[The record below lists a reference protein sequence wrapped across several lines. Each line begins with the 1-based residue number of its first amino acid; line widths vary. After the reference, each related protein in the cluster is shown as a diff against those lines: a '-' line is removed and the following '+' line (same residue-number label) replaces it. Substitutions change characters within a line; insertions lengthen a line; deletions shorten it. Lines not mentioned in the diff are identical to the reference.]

1 MNCFREV
8 IRTEPGEV
16 EGNLL
21 SKVLPDV
28 IQRLIL
34 VPFAPAG
41 PVVVKNLPLVQL
53 IGTSF
58 IFWELKGALRKTVS
72 AVSVKEHK

>member
-1 MNCFREV
+1 MNCFGGA

-58 IFWELKGALRKTVS
+58 IFWELKGALRRTTS
-72 AVSVKEHK
+72 AVSVRERK